1 MGGTR
6 SVVSG
11 NQGGY
16 LATDP
21 LTPMAASQG
30 IDFSSAARTPQSQ
43 ALLQKNQGF
52 AS

>member
-1 MGGTR
+1 MTQ

-11 NQGGY
+11 NQGKF
-16 LATDP
+16 LSADP
-21 LTPMAASQG
+21 LTPLAISQG